1 MARSP
6 WLDLPSL
13 LCLLLRRVVIHE
25 AVESSQQSVEV
36 VPVRATERTGL
47 PPHVAEILKAA
58 YIGSPNFHVQPGSG
72 NEVDCDHGG
81 GARHGGVW
89 WR

>member
-1 MARSP
+1 MA
-6 WLDLPSL
+6 
-13 LCLLLRRVVIHE
+13 
-25 AVESSQQSVEV
+25 AVLVRTTGAELELSVE
-36 VPVRATERTGL
+36 
-47 PPHVAEILKAA
+47 AA
-58 YIGSPNFHVQPGSG
+58 CIGSPNFHVQLGSG